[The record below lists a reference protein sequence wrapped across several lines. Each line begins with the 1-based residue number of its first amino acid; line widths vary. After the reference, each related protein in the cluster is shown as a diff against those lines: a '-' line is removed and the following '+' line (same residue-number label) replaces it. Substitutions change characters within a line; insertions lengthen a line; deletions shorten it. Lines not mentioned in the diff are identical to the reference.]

1 MRLARVALE
10 AALGVDGVTGADS
23 GNAGLLATF
32 DGLDRLSGVL
42 ATADQEDK
50 VSISL
55 NLVVSLVPLRP
66 LADRVRASVVSAAGA
81 AGLGQSLGPVDIV
94 FADVAEGA

>member
-10 AALGVDGVTGADS
+10 TALGIEGVTGSD
-23 GNAGLLATF
+23 AGRAGVLATF
-32 DGLDRLSGVL
+32 DGLDRLGGVV
-42 ATADQEDK
+42 ATADPEGK

-66 LADRVRASVVSAAGA
+66 LADRVRASVVSAVGA